1 MRQKRYA
8 EFIELTNEIESVSG
22 KGGIHLMRGMEFL
35 EKISELDDEL
45 LASDEMENKRQTFR
59 KKWIIVAACMCL
71 VAVAVL
77 GITIKILQGKPYEV
91 HLVNGDVVTFN
102 KCSGTSKAD
111 VNYGE
116 DTITRNLTD
125 EEISGL
131 IGYNIGQMSAYG
143 IFNSKSGEFIHAEG
157 SNDKLKINISQ
168 ESWPVTDTVI
178 EGRESKSVINGVN
191 IMTGY
196 FLTKKNSKGDRTAI
210 FYAVFKIR
218 DINYFIELSGDSDDA
233 DETAKELAETVY
245 NIIQGKNV

>member
-1 MRQKRYA
+1 
-8 EFIELTNEIESVSG
+8 
-22 KGGIHLMRGMEFL
+22 MRGMEFL

-45 LASDEMENKRQTFR
+45 LASDEIENKRQTFR

-91 HLVNGDVVTFN
+91 HLVNGDVVIFN

-143 IFNSKSGEFIHAEG
+143 IFN
-157 SNDKLKINISQ
+157 
-168 ESWPVTDTVI
+168 
-178 EGRESKSVINGVN
+178 
-191 IMTGY
+191 
-196 FLTKKNSKGDRTAI
+196 
-210 FYAVFKIR
+210 
-218 DINYFIELSGDSDDA
+218 
-233 DETAKELAETVY
+233 
-245 NIIQGKNV
+245 